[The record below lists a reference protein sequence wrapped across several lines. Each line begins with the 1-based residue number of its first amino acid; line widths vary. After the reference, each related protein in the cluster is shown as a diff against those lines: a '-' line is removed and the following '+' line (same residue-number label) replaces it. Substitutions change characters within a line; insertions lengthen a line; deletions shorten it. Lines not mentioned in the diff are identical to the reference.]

1 MNNNGFE
8 LLTWADVG
16 WVHHFSTE
24 PVIYPDD
31 LKKLKMFVFH
41 FALNLIPFHPEDVF

>member
-1 MNNNGFE
+1 MDDRIRTGMTKNGFE

-31 LKKLKMFVFH
+31 FRS
-41 FALNLIPFHPEDVF
+41 ESE